1 MEAEGFLNNDTEA
14 AAVFEKRF
22 KDLMRSMDLV

>member
-1 MEAEGFLNNDTEA
+1 LNNDTEA